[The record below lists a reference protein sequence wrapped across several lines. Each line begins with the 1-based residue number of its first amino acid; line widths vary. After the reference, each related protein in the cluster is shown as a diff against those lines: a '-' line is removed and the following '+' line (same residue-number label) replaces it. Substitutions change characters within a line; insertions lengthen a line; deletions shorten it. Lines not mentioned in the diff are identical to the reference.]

1 MAEIR
6 HLENRHDVI
15 FLCRGWS
22 DLDKIWQTGTE
33 WHVDC
38 GDVSKW
44 KPDVEFQ
51 YGGRLGEFNG
61 MSSQSHVYNY
71 HIAGCCAT
79 WWIHCH
85 DSRATCHIAE
95 CKNFIRHI
103 ENRFLPYFIFYLYFI
118 YFFVFNAVYALT
130 SGGFRIVSDTLVW
143 RVSVLITIFIWTGIC
158 HFFLCILWKPSRT
171 IERRVV
177 CDTLGDI
184 TSSVVQNV
192 DHTTSECND
201 PKQATGE
208 LFEWKASNERD
219 TSRTHVDHRWLSRPK
234 AFVRRHD
241 WPEVTASEKLLQFI
255 QRNFLERL
263 GA

>member
-1 MAEIR
+1 MA
-6 HLENRHDVI
+6 DVWANSMACHPRATYI
-15 FLCRGWS
+15 IITLQGAA
-22 DLDKIWQTGTE
+22 
-33 WHVDC
+33 
-38 GDVSKW
+38 
-44 KPDVEFQ
+44 P
-51 YGGRLGEFNG
+51 LGEFTVTIQEPHAILQSVRI
-61 MSSQSHVYNY
+61 SSAILKIV
-71 HIAGCCAT
+71 
-79 WWIHCH
+79 
-85 DSRATCHIAE
+85 
-95 CKNFIRHI
+95 
-103 ENRFLPYFIFYLYFI
+103 FLPYFIFYLYFI

-143 RVSVLITIFIWTGIC
+143 RVSVLITIFYLDRDLS
-158 HFFLCILWKPSRT
+158 FFLCILWKPSRT